1 MKIDQALGD
10 RKAEL
15 HSYFRNRA
23 AEIIGELQN
32 EYGKKQYKKITQA
45 LQPAVRDSRDSL
57 IRAVTQKA
65 QKEEWFAKSILRAVL
80 LIHHVTN
87 ATMLEYRHLIWPY
100 EYMAFSRR
108 IGELWE
114 SFVGTCFH
122 FPVATNLS
130 LEIPPLFSDV
140 RNKLGQDIDAYIDSL
155 PLNNEQ
161 KVELK
166 EYYRKVW
173 LLVDAGEI
181 KLELDMHFL
190 RGTEH
195 FNVDFKSGFSS
206 NEKGNT
212 NRLLVVA
219 SIYRNIISSDYR
231 NLLLVRSPEED
242 NNHYLQTLK
251 NSGLWEV
258 SCGEETYATI
268 GDLVG
273 FNLRQW
279 IEQNINWEED
289 LGADMFAELAK
300 ADLTRYLKW

>member
-1 MKIDQALGD
+1 
-10 RKAEL
+10 
-15 HSYFRNRA
+15 
-23 AEIIGELQN
+23 
-32 EYGKKQYKKITQA
+32 
-45 LQPAVRDSRDSL
+45 
-57 IRAVTQKA
+57 
-65 QKEEWFAKSILRAVL
+65 
-80 LIHHVTN
+80 
-87 ATMLEYRHLIWPY
+87 MLEYRHSIWPY

-122 FPVATNLS
+122 YPVATNLS

-140 RNKLGQDIDAYIDSL
+140 RNQLNQEIEAYIDSL
-155 PLNNEQ
+155 PLSDPQ
-161 KVELK
+161 KAELK
-166 EYYRKVW
+166 DYYRKVW

-190 RGTEH
+190 KGKEH

-219 SIYRNIISSDYR
+219 SIYTNIIASDYR

-258 SCGEETYATI
+258 SCGVDSYAAI

-273 FNLRQW
+273 FDLHNW
-279 IEQNINWEED
+279 IEENVDWQTD
-289 LGADMFAELAK
+289 LGATMYTDLEST
-300 ADLTRYLKW
+300 DLTKYLQW